1 MVRALVLGIL
11 MSFCG
16 TQAAVAG
23 PDRNFVGFSGSLKSH
38 EVNVRAGPGINFP
51 ILWVFKMR
59 GYPVK
64 AIARYEHW
72 LNIRDAE
79 GEEGWVHQSF
89 VSTLQTALIR
99 SKEPVTLYKDR
110 DGKKPLLRLESGVLV
125 LLKRCALGL
134 CEVEVSGQEG
144 WIAADKLKQP

>member
-1 MVRALVLGIL
+1 MKGLILCILLVFSGADDT
-11 MSFCG
+11 F
-16 TQAAVAG
+16 AG
-23 PDRNFVGFSGSLKSH
+23 SDRNFKGFSGSLKSH
-38 EVNVRAGPGINFP
+38 EVNVRAGPGTNFP

-59 GYPVK
+59 GYPIK
-64 AIARYEHW
+64 TLARYEHW

-89 VSTLQTALIR
+89 VSTLETALIR

-134 CEVEVSGQEG
+134 CEVEVSGKEG
-144 WIAADKLKQP
+144 WVNAENLKRP